1 MTTTP
6 TDTPPP
12 APGRTAARAPRSPVD
27 LLAGIAGLF
36 LVFVVLIL
44 VGDAI
49 ADGAPTDDAT
59 QLRAVIPSW
68 LLFAVAV
75 SANLTLIVLMV
86 YAILR
91 TLFVRE
97 LRDLLRAIV
106 AAVSAYAMT
115 SYVNAQLENATFS
128 ADPLP
133 GLPEGVLT
141 AATLGYVAAGIAF
154 TRTMPAGQP
163 RVRSL
168 LWGTNAV
175 VALTAVMA
183 GVTSILAV
191 LFTILVGLTCAALAR
206 YAISASVPP
215 PATGRMHAE
224 LHRFGLTADR
234 ITHAGTNEEGD
245 PRYLADLADGRQI
258 ELFVLSS
265 ENSRAFWQR
274 LFDLLLLRGPVA
286 PRMLYGAR
294 RRAEHAVLMSSV
306 AREAGVDAPRVLGL
320 GELTP
325 GTVLLARERSEVRG
339 LATLDPAEIT
349 DTLIDDLWHQLGL
362 LHRRRVAH
370 GDLNGTTVGV
380 LAHSRSDA
388 RARTPDLGS
397 RDLGP
402 DPSGPVTPGSDA
414 SRADASGS
422 VTPGAVASRADTS
435 GPDAPGPD
443 ASGPGT
449 AALTGVDRGAVAA
462 PQLRTLLDTAAMI
475 TLLALRVGPERA
487 VASAVRALG
496 VPATAAVLPL
506 LQPPGLPH
514 GLRAE
519 LRRSDRGLLGELRRQ
534 IAAIAPEAPA
544 EPARLERMRPRTIVS
559 VAVVTL
565 VSLVLVYQLSGVELS
580 AVRHADPSW
589 AMAALVMA
597 TTCMVAAAMVLIGFV
612 PAPLHWWRTLLVQ
625 YAASFVRIAAPA
637 GLGSI
642 AINSRFVIKSGVP
655 TSLALSAVGL
665 TQLVGFLIHVP
676 LLLVCAYL
684 TGTSYWTGFTPSP
697 TVAVIAIAGTACV
710 ATVLLHPKLRRAV
723 TSRLRPYLSGVLPR
737 LLDMLQRPVSLL
749 LGVGG
754 TLLLTVAFVLC
765 LHFSVLAFAGPG
777 LHVSLV
783 AVAVVFLAGNAI
795 GSAAPTPGGLGAV
808 EAALIGGLTA
818 VAGIPA
824 AVALPAVLLFRLLTF
839 WFPVLPGWAAFSYL
853 QRREAI

>member
-36 LVFVVLIL
+36 LAFVVLLL

-86 YAILR
+86 FVVLR

-115 SYVNAQLENATFS
+115 SYVNAQLEYATYS

-133 GLPEGVLT
+133 GLPDGVLT

-154 TRTMPAGQP
+154 TRTMPTGQP

-175 VALTAVMA
+175 VAVTAVMA

-206 YAISASVPP
+206 YAISTSVPP

-234 ITHAGTNEEGD
+234 ITLVGTNQEGD
-245 PRYLADLADGRQI
+245 PLYLADLADGRQI
-258 ELFVLSS
+258 ELSVLDS

-274 LFDLLLLRGPVA
+274 LLDLLLLRGPVA

-294 RRAEHAVLMSSV
+294 RRAEHAALMSSV
-306 AREAGVDAPRVLGL
+306 ARDAGVDVPRVLAL

-325 GTVLLARERSEVRG
+325 GTVLLVRERSEVRG

-349 DTLIDDLWHQLGL
+349 DTLIDGLWHQLGL

-370 GDLNGTTVGV
+370 GDLNGSTVGV
-380 LAHSRSDA
+380 LARV
-388 RARTPDLGS
+388 RTPANSTANGTAGSADSGTDDAALG
-397 RDLGP
+397 
-402 DPSGPVTPGSDA
+402 A
-414 SRADASGS
+414 
-422 VTPGAVASRADTS
+422 
-435 GPDAPGPD
+435 
-443 ASGPGT
+443 

-475 TLLALRVGPERA
+475 TLLALRVGPDRA

-519 LRRSDRGLLGELRRQ
+519 LRRSDRKLLGELRRQ
-534 IAAIAPEAPA
+534 IAAVAPEAPA

-559 VAVVTL
+559 VVVATL
-565 VSLVLVYQLSGVELS
+565 VGLVLVYQLSGVELS
-580 AVRHADPSW
+580 AVRHADPGW

-597 TTCMVAAAMVLIGFV
+597 TTCMFAAAMVLIGFV
-612 PAPLHWWRTLLVQ
+612 PAPLAWWRTLLVQ

-697 TVAVIAIAGTACV
+697 TLAVIVIAGTACV
-710 ATVLLHPKLRRAV
+710 AAVLLHPKMRRAV

-783 AVAVVFLAGNAI
+783 AVAVVFLAGNAV

-818 VAGIPA
+818 VAGVPA